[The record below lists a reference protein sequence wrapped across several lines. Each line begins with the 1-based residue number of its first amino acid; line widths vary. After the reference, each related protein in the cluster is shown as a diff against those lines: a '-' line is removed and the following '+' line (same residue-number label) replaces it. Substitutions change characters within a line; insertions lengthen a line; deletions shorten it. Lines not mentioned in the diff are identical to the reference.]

1 MINQKNTAIFIPA
14 RLAATRLPNKP
25 LELIDNQP
33 MIIHV
38 WKRAIESSLG
48 KVVVATDSEEIAKLI
63 KDEGGISV
71 LTEQD
76 HQSGSDRIYEALI
89 KIDTMNE
96 IKYVINLQGDLP
108 NILDIN
114 LQQVLDILQN
124 DTYEI
129 GTLVAKIDTDMDLKN
144 KNIVKAL
151 CDFNENKTIAKAI
164 DFTRTYDQATKNN
177 HFHHVGVYSYRRISL
192 ERFINLPQSER
203 ETLFKLEQLRALDNN
218 MNIGA
223 ALIDNLPLGV
233 DTHEDLELVREVMK
247 KS

>member
-14 RLAATRLPNKP
+14 RLAATRFPNKP

-71 LTEQD
+71 ITEQD

-89 KIDTMNE
+89 KIDKMNE
-96 IKYVINLQGDLP
+96 IKYIINLQGDLP

-114 LQQVLDILQN
+114 LQQVLNILQN
-124 DTYEI
+124 EKYEI
-129 GTLVAKIDTDMDLKN
+129 GTLVTKIDADEDLKN
-144 KNIVKAL
+144 TNIVKAL
-151 CDFNENKTIAKAI
+151 CEFNENEKITKTI
-164 DFTRTYDQATKNN
+164 DFTRTYDQTTRNN
-177 HFHHVGVYSYRRISL
+177 HFHHIGVYAYRRSAL

-233 DTHEDLELVREVMK
+233 DTYDDLELVREVMK

>member
-1 MINQKNTAIFIPA
+1 MINQKNTAILIPA

-233 DTHEDLELVREVMK
+233 DTHEDLELVRKVMK

>member
-14 RLAATRLPNKP
+14 RLAATRFPNKP

-71 LTEQD
+71 ITEQD

-89 KIDTMNE
+89 KIDKMNE

-114 LQQVLDILQN
+114 LQQVLNILQN
-124 DTYEI
+124 EKYEI
-129 GTLVAKIDTDMDLKN
+129 GTLVTKIDADEDLKN
-144 KNIVKAL
+144 TNIVKAL
-151 CDFNENKTIAKAI
+151 CEFNENEKITKTI
-164 DFTRTYDQATKNN
+164 DFTRTYDQTTRNN
-177 HFHHVGVYSYRRISL
+177 HFHHIGVYAYRRSAL

-233 DTHEDLELVREVMK
+233 DTYDDLELVREVMK

>member
-25 LELIDNQP
+25 LELINNQP

-48 KVVVATDSEEIAKLI
+48 KVIVATDSEEIAKLI
-63 KDEGGISV
+63 KDEGGISIITV
-71 LTEQD
+71 QD

-89 KIDTMNE
+89 KIDIMNE

-114 LQQVLDILQN
+114 LQQVLNILKN
-124 DTYEI
+124 NNYEI
-129 GTLVAKIDTDMDLKN
+129 GTLVAKIDKDMDFKN
-144 KNIVKAL
+144 KDIVKAL
-151 CDFNENKTIAKAI
+151 CECNEKETITKAI
-164 DFTRTYDQATKNN
+164 DFTRTFDQTRKNN
-177 HFHHVGVYSYRRISL
+177 HFHHIGVYSYRRSSL

-203 ETLFKLEQLRALDNN
+203 ETSFKLEQLRALDNN
-218 MNIGA
+218 INIGA

-233 DTHEDLELVREVMK
+233 DTHEDLELVRKVMK

>member
-14 RLAATRLPNKP
+14 RLAATRFPNKP

-71 LTEQD
+71 ITKQD

-89 KIDTMNE
+89 KIDIMNE

-114 LQQVLDILQN
+114 LQQVLNILQN
-124 DTYEI
+124 DKYEI
-129 GTLVAKIDTDMDLKN
+129 GTLVTKIDAEIDLKN
-144 KNIVKAL
+144 TNIVKAL
-151 CDFNENKTIAKAI
+151 CEFNENEKITKTI
-164 DFTRTYDQATKNN
+164 DFTRTYDQSSRNN
-177 HFHHVGVYSYRRISL
+177 HFHHIGVYSYRRSAL

-203 ETLFKLEQLRALDNN
+203 ETSFQLEQLRALDNN

-223 ALIDNLPLGV
+223 ALIDNFTIRG
-233 DTHEDLELVREVMK
+233 
-247 KS
+247 

>member
-14 RLAATRLPNKP
+14 RLAATRFPNKP

-71 LTEQD
+71 ITEQD

-89 KIDTMNE
+89 KIDKMNE

-114 LQQVLDILQN
+114 LQQVLNILQN
-124 DTYEI
+124 DKYEI
-129 GTLVAKIDTDMDLKN
+129 GTLVTKIDADKDLKN
-144 KNIVKAL
+144 TNIVKAL
-151 CDFNENKTIAKAI
+151 CEFNKNEKITKTI
-164 DFTRTYDQATKNN
+164 DFTRTYDQTTRNN
-177 HFHHVGVYSYRRISL
+177 HFHHIGVYAYRRSAL

-233 DTHEDLELVREVMK
+233 DTYDDLELVREVMK

>member
-14 RLAATRLPNKP
+14 RLAATRFPNKP

-71 LTEQD
+71 ITEQD

-89 KIDTMNE
+89 KIDKMNE
-96 IKYVINLQGDLP
+96 IKYIINLQGDLP

-114 LQQVLDILQN
+114 LQQVLNILQN
-124 DTYEI
+124 DKYEI
-129 GTLVAKIDTDMDLKN
+129 GTLVTKIDADKDLKN
-144 KNIVKAL
+144 TNIVKAL
-151 CDFNENKTIAKAI
+151 CEFNKNEKITKTI
-164 DFTRTYDQATKNN
+164 DFTRTYDQTTRNN
-177 HFHHVGVYSYRRISL
+177 HFHHIGVYAYRRSAL

-203 ETLFKLEQLRALDNN
+203 ETLYKLEQLRALDNN

-233 DTHEDLELVREVMK
+233 DTYDDLELVREVMK

>member
-14 RLAATRLPNKP
+14 RLAATRFPNKP

-71 LTEQD
+71 ITEQD

-89 KIDTMNE
+89 KIDKMNE

-114 LQQVLDILQN
+114 LQQVLNILQN
-124 DTYEI
+124 DKYEI
-129 GTLVAKIDTDMDLKN
+129 GTLVTKIDADEDLKN
-144 KNIVKAL
+144 TNIVKAL
-151 CDFNENKTIAKAI
+151 CEFNENEKITKTI
-164 DFTRTYDQATKNN
+164 DFTRTYDQTTRNN
-177 HFHHVGVYSYRRISL
+177 HFHHIGVYAYRRSAL

-233 DTHEDLELVREVMK
+233 DTYDDLELVREVMK

>member
-1 MINQKNTAIFIPA
+1 MINQKNTAILIPA

-63 KDEGGISV
+63 NDEGGISV

-89 KIDTMNE
+89 KIDTINE

-108 NILDIN
+108 NILDKN
-114 LQQVLDILQN
+114 LQKVLNILQN

-129 GTLVAKIDTDMDLKN
+129 GTLVAKIDTDMDLQN
-144 KNIVKAL
+144 RNIVKAL
-151 CDFNENKTIAKAI
+151 CNFNENEKITKAI
-164 DFTRTYDQATKNN
+164 DFTRTYDQTTKNN
-177 HFHHVGVYSYRRISL
+177 HFHHIGVYSYRRSSL

-203 ETLFKLEQLRALDNN
+203 ETSFKLEQLRALDNN

-233 DTHEDLELVREVMK
+233 DTHEDLELVRNVMK

>member
-48 KVVVATDSEEIAKLI
+48 KVVVATDSAEIAKLI

-96 IKYVINLQGDLP
+96 IKSVSYTHLTLP
-108 NILDIN
+108 
-114 LQQVLDILQN
+114 
-124 DTYEI
+124 
-129 GTLVAKIDTDMDLKN
+129 
-144 KNIVKAL
+144 
-151 CDFNENKTIAKAI
+151 TI
-164 DFTRTYDQATKNN
+164 
-177 HFHHVGVYSYRRISL
+177 YS
-192 ERFINLPQSER
+192 
-203 ETLFKLEQLRALDNN
+203 
-218 MNIGA
+218 
-223 ALIDNLPLGV
+223 V
-233 DTHEDLELVREVMK
+233 
-247 KS
+247 

>member
-14 RLAATRLPNKP
+14 RLAATRFPNKP

-114 LQQVLDILQN
+114 LQQVLNILQN
-124 DTYEI
+124 DKYEI
-129 GTLVAKIDTDMDLKN
+129 GTLVTKIDADKDLKN

-233 DTHEDLELVREVMK
+233 DTHEDLELVRKVMK

>member
-76 HQSGSDRIYEALI
+76 HQSGSDRIYEALL

-114 LQQVLDILQN
+114 LQQVLNILQN
-124 DTYEI
+124 DTFEI

-151 CDFNENKTIAKAI
+151 CDFNENETITKTI

-177 HFHHVGVYSYRRISL
+177 HFHHIGVYSYLRSSL

-233 DTHEDLELVREVMK
+233 DTHEDLELVRNVMK